1 MCLKFI
7 IFAALIYLGASEV
20 IIGQDELV
28 DEVSGLYT
36 IEGRVAPPESIFPP
50 GQGSPGTR
58 GAPMSKETSKWQTEV
73 SITINDGEFKGFV
86 REDGQF
92 IISGVPSGSYILDV
106 HHPDVFYEPV
116 RVEIN
121 PKGKFRARKVNYV
134 QPAQIMQV
142 PYPLRM
148 KPLMPFKYFQTRE
161 QWKAS
166 ITDFLFSPMVLM
178 MVLPLLLMLVLPKMI
193 NDPETKKEID
203 NLQFPKMGND
213 MPEISEMLTS
223 LLTGKQPEPKEK
235 KPVPA
240 ARQTKKRKDQ

>member
-1 MCLKFI
+1 MCLKLI
-7 IFAALIYLGASEV
+7 IFVGILALVNCEV

-28 DEVSGLYT
+28 DEISGLYT
-36 IEGRVAPPESIFPP
+36 IEGRVSPPDSIFPP
-50 GQGSPGTR
+50 AHGGQG
-58 GAPMSKETSKWQTEV
+58 APVNKEGPKWQTEV
-73 SITINDGEFKGFV
+73 TLSINDGEFKGFV

-92 IISGVPSGSYILDV
+92 MISGVPSGSYILDV

-121 PKGKFRARKVNYV
+121 PKGKFRARKVNFV

-142 PYPLRM
+142 PYPLRV

-161 QWKAS
+161 QWK

-178 MVLPLLLMLVLPKMI
+178 MGLPLLLVLVLPKMI

-235 KPVPA
+235 KPAPA
-240 ARQTKKRKDQ
+240 ARQTKKRKE

>member
-1 MCLKFI
+1 MCLKLFI
-7 IFAALIYLGASEV
+7 FTALLALVSCEV

-36 IEGRVAPPESIFPP
+36 IEGRVSPPDSLFPP
-50 GQGSPGTR
+50 TQGGGRS
-58 GAPMSKETSKWQTEV
+58 APVNKNAPKWHTELTL
-73 SITINDGEFKGFV
+73 SINDGEFKGFV

-92 IISGVPSGSYILDV
+92 MISGVPSGSYILDV

-121 PKGKFRARKVNYV
+121 PKGKFRARKVNFV

-142 PYPLRM
+142 PYPLRV

-161 QWKAS
+161 QWK

-193 NDPETKKEID
+193 NDPETKKELD

-223 LLTGKQPEPKEK
+223 LLTGKQPESKEK
-235 KPVPA
+235 KPAPA
-240 ARQTKKRKDQ
+240 VRQAKKRKDQ

>member
-1 MCLKFI
+1 MCFKLI
-7 IFAALIYLGASEV
+7 VIATLIALSSCEI

-36 IEGRVAPPESIFPP
+36 IEGRVSPPDTILAP
-50 GQGSPGTR
+50 GQGAGS
-58 GAPMSKETSKWQTEV
+58 ALNKEDNKWQVDVT
-73 SITINDGEFKGFV
+73 ITINDGEYKGFV

-92 IISGVPSGSYILDV
+92 IISGVPSGSYVLDV

-121 PKGKFRARKVNYV
+121 PKGKFRARKVNFV

-142 PYPLRM
+142 AYPLRM

-161 QWKAS
+161 QWK
-166 ITDFLFSPMVLM
+166 ITDFMFSPMVLM

-203 NLQFPKMGND
+203 NLQFPKMTND

-235 KPVPA
+235 KPLPA
-240 ARQTKKRKDQ
+240 SRQTKKRKDQ

>member
-7 IFAALIYLGASEV
+7 VFAALIYSGAGEV
-20 IIGQDELV
+20 VIGQDELV

-50 GQGSPGTR
+50 GQGSPGSR

-116 RVEIN
+116 SNRDSL
-121 PKGKFRARKVNYV
+121 KKF
-134 QPAQIMQV
+134 
-142 PYPLRM
+142 PLIVLLYRSV
-148 KPLMPFKYFQTRE
+148 
-161 QWKAS
+161 WKS
-166 ITDFLFSPMVLM
+166 I
-178 MVLPLLLMLVLPKMI
+178 
-193 NDPETKKEID
+193 
-203 NLQFPKMGND
+203 
-213 MPEISEMLTS
+213 
-223 LLTGKQPEPKEK
+223 PKESSV
-235 KPVPA
+235 PV
-240 ARQTKKRKDQ
+240 K

>member
-1 MCLKFI
+1 MCLKLI
-7 IFAALIYLGASEV
+7 IIATLIALSSCEIV
-20 IIGQDELV
+20 IGQDELV

-36 IEGRVAPPESIFPP
+36 IEGRVSPPDSILAP
-50 GQGSPGTR
+50 GQGSGLN
-58 GAPMSKETSKWQTEV
+58 KDDNKWQVDVT
-73 SITINDGEFKGFV
+73 ITINDGEYKGFV

-92 IISGVPSGSYILDV
+92 IISGVPSGSYVLDV

-121 PKGKFRARKVNYV
+121 PKGKFRARKVNFV

-142 PYPLRM
+142 AYPLRM

-161 QWKAS
+161 QWK
-166 ITDFLFSPMVLM
+166 ITDFMFSPMVLM

-203 NLQFPKMGND
+203 NLQFPKMTND

-223 LLTGKQPEPKEK
+223 FLTGKQPEPKEK
-235 KPVPA
+235 KPLPA
-240 ARQTKKRKDQ
+240 SRQTKKRKDQ